1 MTDTSQQQAEVAAEN
16 AQPGRFGTIA
26 GVFMPTLLT
35 ILGVIMFLR
44 AGWVIGQ
51 TGLLGGLLIIS
62 IAFAITA
69 ATGLSLS
76 SITTNIRI
84 GAGGAYSV
92 ISQSLGIEMGGSV
105 GVPLYLSQVLATV
118 MYIFGFREGWVWA
131 FEQLGMAD
139 SLIANPLLVDLTL
152 FGVLFTVAYISAG
165 LAFKLQYFV
174 AAIIAGSLVSVGVAA
189 AEGSMTQ
196 DPVMWAQS
204 IDAAGKNV
212 LLTADFWTVF
222 AVFFPAATGIMAG
235 ANMSGELEDPRR
247 SIPVGT
253 MAAIAVSYV
262 IYMLL
267 AYWLARSATPTQL
280 QENYTIMIDK
290 AAWGPAVVG
299 GLLGATFSSALASI
313 VGAPRIL
320 QALSHHGIIPK
331 GDFLAETTS
340 EGEPRK
346 AMMVT
351 GGLVLAAL
359 MLRDLNIVAPFI
371 TMFFMITY
379 GVINIVVLIEQS
391 LGLTSF
397 RPQLKVPRIVPFV
410 GAAGCIFAMFVI
422 NATISLV
429 AIAVVVGFYGLLI
442 RRHLQSPFADVRSG
456 LFVAIAQ
463 WAAQKAADL
472 PSQQQRA
479 WKPNLLVP
487 VQDPLEL
494 RGEYPF
500 LQDLV
505 NPTGY
510 VDLMGIGPSE
520 REEALE
526 KALEEFAEDFRAQG
540 VFSRWTV
547 LETEDFS
554 QGIVL
559 GMEAL
564 KGSFFRPNMVFMK
577 MPRTDEERE
586 RLTRVF
592 SKAQDNQLGMV
603 VLGMHPK
610 VRMGSKKTI
619 NLWVHDRSP
628 DMELVLR
635 RSHLNLAILLA
646 YTISRN
652 WEAKINIVCSVRSDR
667 EPEEVRESLEN
678 LIDLARI
685 PNPEVH
691 LLDGDFRDNFKTAPR
706 CDLDIMGLS
715 DPPNYEQMQRAVED
729 TESSVLF
736 VADSGQESALA

>member
-1 MTDTSQQQAEVAAEN
+1 
-16 AQPGRFGTIA
+16 
-26 GVFMPTLLT
+26 
-35 ILGVIMFLR
+35 
-44 AGWVIGQ
+44 
-51 TGLLGGLLIIS
+51 
-62 IAFAITA
+62 
-69 ATGLSLS
+69 
-76 SITTNIRI
+76 
-84 GAGGAYSV
+84 
-92 ISQSLGIEMGGSV
+92 
-105 GVPLYLSQVLATV
+105 
-118 MYIFGFREGWVWA
+118 
-131 FEQLGMAD
+131 
-139 SLIANPLLVDLTL
+139 
-152 FGVLFTVAYISAG
+152 
-165 LAFKLQYFV
+165 
-174 AAIIAGSLVSVGVAA
+174 
-189 AEGSMTQ
+189 
-196 DPVMWAQS
+196 
-204 IDAAGKNV
+204 
-212 LLTADFWTVF
+212 
-222 AVFFPAATGIMAG
+222 
-235 ANMSGELEDPRR
+235 
-247 SIPVGT
+247 
-253 MAAIAVSYV
+253 
-262 IYMLL
+262 
-267 AYWLARSATPTQL
+267 
-280 QENYTIMIDK
+280 
-290 AAWGPAVVG
+290 
-299 GLLGATFSSALASI
+299 
-313 VGAPRIL
+313 
-320 QALSHHGIIPK
+320 
-331 GDFLAETTS
+331 
-340 EGEPRK
+340 
-346 AMMVT
+346 
-351 GGLVLAAL
+351 

-422 NATISLV
+422 NATVSLV

-487 VQDPLEL
+487 VEDPLEL

-510 VDLMGIGPSE
+510 VDLMGVGPAD
-520 REEALE
+520 REERLESALS
-526 KALEEFAEDFRAQG
+526 EFAEDFRRQG

-547 LETEDFS
+547 LETDDFAE
-554 QGIVL
+554 GIVL

-577 MPRTDEERE
+577 MPRNQEERD
-586 RLTRVF
+586 RVTRVA
-592 SKAQDNQLGMV
+592 SKAQDNKLGMV

-610 VRMGSKKTI
+610 VRLGSENTI
-619 NLWVHDRSP
+619 NLWVHDESP

-652 WEAKINIVCSVRSDR
+652 WGAKINIVSSVAADQD
-667 EPEEVRESLEN
+667 PEKVRKSLEN

-685 PNPEVH
+685 PDPEIH
-691 LLDGDFRDNFKTAPR
+691 LLEGDFRENFKTAPR
-706 CDLDIMGLS
+706 CDLDIMGIS
-715 DPPNYEQMQRAVED
+715 DPPNYEQMQRAIDD

-736 VADSGQESALA
+736 VADSGEESALA

>member
-1 MTDTSQQQAEVAAEN
+1 MTEPLDAAKSDDDVA
-16 AQPGRFGTIA
+16 GRFGTIA

-44 AGWVIGQ
+44 AGWVVGQ
-51 TGLLGGLLIIS
+51 TGLLGGFLIIT

-84 GAGGAYSV
+84 GGGGAYSV
-92 ISQSLGIEMGGSV
+92 ISQSLGLEMGGSI

-118 MYIFGFREGWVWA
+118 MYIFGFREGWVWM
-131 FEQLGMAD
+131 FEQAGMAD
-139 SLIANPLLVDLTL
+139 SLFAMPILVDLVL
-152 FGVLFTVAYISAG
+152 LGVLFTVAYISAG
-165 LAFKLQYFV
+165 LAFKLQYIIAVIIGASLISVIV
-174 AAIIAGSLVSVGVAA
+174 AAFQ
-189 AEGSMTQ
+189 GSMQ
-196 DPVMWAQS
+196 YEPVLWAQDLGEGAT
-204 IDAAGKNV
+204 DA
-212 LLTADFWTVF
+212 LFEADFWTVF

-235 ANMSGELEDPRR
+235 ANMSGELKNARR

-262 IYMLL
+262 IYMAL
-267 AYWLARSATPTQL
+267 AYWLAVSATPAEL
-280 QENYTIMIDK
+280 KENYTVMIDK

-320 QALSHHGIIPK
+320 KALAEHGIIPK
-331 GDFLAETTS
+331 GKFLAETTDK
-340 EGEPRK
+340 GEPRK
-346 AMMVT
+346 AMMLT
-351 GGLVLAAL
+351 GALVLGAL

-371 TMFFMITY
+371 TMFFLITY

-397 RPQLKVPRIVPFV
+397 RPQLKVPIAVPLV
-410 GAAGCIFAMFVI
+410 GAVGCVFAMFIV
-422 NATISLV
+422 NPTISLV
-429 AIAVVVGFYGLLI
+429 AIAVVTGFYGLLI
-442 RRHLQSPFADVRSG
+442 RRHLTSPFDDVRSG

-479 WKPNLLVP
+479 WKPNVLVP
-487 VQDPLEL
+487 VADPLDL

-510 VDLMGIGPSE
+510 VDLMGINIGKPDGEME
-520 REEALE
+520 RDLNTI
-526 KALEEFAEDFRAQG
+526 AEDFRNEG

-547 LETEDFS
+547 LNTDEFAEGF
-554 QGIVL
+554 VL

-564 KGSFFRPNMVFMK
+564 QGSFFRPNMVFLK
-577 MPRTDEERE
+577 MPKTEDEKTDFKLIANAARE
-586 RLTRVF
+586 NRM
-592 SKAQDNQLGMV
+592 GV
-603 VLGMHPK
+603 VALGMHPK
-610 VRMGSKKTI
+610 VRLGSEKTI
-619 NLWVHDRSP
+619 NLWVHDQSP
-628 DMELVLR
+628 DMELALR

-646 YTISRN
+646 YTIARN
-652 WEAKINIVCSVRSDR
+652 WGAKINIVTSVSVDQ
-667 EPEEVRESLEN
+667 EVEHVRESLEN

-685 PNPEVH
+685 PEPEIH
-691 LLDGDFRDNFKTAPR
+691 LLEGKFHENFANSPR
-706 CDLDIMGLS
+706 CDLDIMGLA
-715 DPPNYEQMQRAVED
+715 DEIDFELMQMAID
-729 TESSVLF
+729 NTESSVLF
-736 VADSGQESALA
+736 VADSGMESALA